1 MRLTNVFSGR
11 PSYYDRT
18 PLDSVQTYSQTIA
31 PTLDTVR
38 WTYTVPS
45 LRKAYVESVL
55 AATYRVTAATTAAL
69 VRSYVAIGPGAAGFG
84 DIVLALFNSNNISAA
99 DQRIVGG
106 IAILVAGD
114 AIRTATADASTAGTV
129 AFDNTA
135 KITEFDV

>member
-1 MRLTNVFSGR
+1 
-11 PSYYDRT
+11 
-18 PLDSVQTYSQTIA
+18 
-31 PTLDTVR
+31 
-38 WTYTVPS
+38 
-45 LRKAYVESVL
+45 
-55 AATYRVTAATTAAL
+55 VTAATTAAL